1 MLKKCD
7 SCNGQKKITGL
18 GMLMHDCKP
27 CSGIGWIDE
36 LPVTE
41 TPVVLEVKIAKSAA
55 PIKRAKTS
63 RSKK

>member
-1 MLKKCD
+1 
-7 SCNGQKKITGL
+7 
-18 GMLMHDCKP
+18 MLMHDCKP